1 MSLDLYLI
9 SAMPIKRKVG
19 SGVYIREN
27 GQTKELSLDEAR
39 KRYPDMIFPN
49 AEKEEETTH
58 IIFKANITHNLNDM
72 ASACGLYD
80 LMWHSEGKQAKDVI
94 FGLRNGLNVLV
105 RDKGEMMKY
114 NPENGWGTYENLVQV
129 ATDFL
134 SACEKYPNAKIDCSR

>member
-9 SAMPIKRKVG
+9 STKPIKRKIG
-19 SGVYIREN
+19 SGIFIREN

-39 KRYPDMIFPN
+39 KRYPDMIFSN
-49 AEKEEETTH
+49 AKEETTH
-58 IIFKANITHNLNDM
+58 IVFKDNITHNLGDM

-80 LMWHSEGKQAKDVI
+80 PMWHSEGKQAKDVI
-94 FGLRNGLNVLV
+94 FGLRNGSNVLV

-114 NPENGWGTYENLVQV
+114 NPENGWGSYENLVQV

-134 SACEKYPNAKIDCSR
+134 SACEKYPSAKIDCSR